1 MAPSLREG
9 IRTGRVGVGLILL
22 AVVLFLQLL
31 GLYAFF
37 GPTMLSR
44 AFMFGGIVALLL
56 GVLALRGAS
65 ADEVRRRTETGGWL
79 EPVGR
84 ALAHMAQRDE
94 R

>member
-22 AVVLFLQLL
+22 AAVLFLQFL
-31 GLYAFF
+31 GLYTFF
-37 GPTMLSR
+37 GSSVLSR
-44 AFMFGGIVALLL
+44 VLLLGTIVTLLL

-65 ADEVRRRTETGGWL
+65 AEEVRRRTETGGWL

>member
-1 MAPSLREG
+1 MSTALREE
-9 IRTGRVGVGLILL
+9 IRNGRVGVGLILL
-22 AVVLFLQLL
+22 AAVLFLQLL

-37 GPTMLSR
+37 GSTLLSR
-44 AFMFGGIVALLL
+44 AFIFGGIAALVL

-65 ADEVRRRTETGGWL
+65 ADEVRQRTETGGWL
-79 EPVGR
+79 KPVGR

>member
-1 MAPSLREG
+1 MAQSLREG

-22 AVVLFLQLL
+22 AAVLFLQFL
-31 GLYAFF
+31 GLYTFF
-37 GPTMLSR
+37 GSTVLSR
-44 AFMFGGIVALLL
+44 VLLLGTIVTLLL

-65 ADEVRRRTETGGWL
+65 AGEVRRRTETGGWL

-84 ALAHMAQRDE
+84 ALAQMARRDE

>member
-1 MAPSLREG
+1 MATALREG

-22 AVVLFLQLL
+22 AAVLFLQVL

-37 GPTMLSR
+37 GPTLLSR
-44 AFMFGGIVALLL
+44 AFVYGAIVALLL
-56 GVLALRGAS
+56 GLLALRGAS
-65 ADEVRRRTETGGWL
+65 AEEVRLRTETGGWL

-84 ALAHMAQRDE
+84 ALARLAQRDG

>member
-1 MAPSLREG
+1 MATALREG

-22 AVVLFLQLL
+22 AAVLFLQVL

-37 GPTMLSR
+37 GPTLLSR
-44 AFMFGGIVALLL
+44 AFVFGGLVALVL
-56 GVLALRGAS
+56 GILALRGAS
-65 ADEVRRRTETGGWL
+65 ADEVRQRTETGGWL

-84 ALAHMAQRDE
+84 ALAHLARRDE